1 MKTARGKGTARDQQ
15 SRLLQHTSP
24 AGLPETKLL
33 LLKSEPRQRLP
44 PAVSISSRSQS
55 VGGKSAAQCEAW
67 VLGCE
72 ARVRG
77 CERPLF
83 RVGLLTHLKGNVV
96 SNQYSCHIHAQEKE
110 KKMSLKVPK
119 CINSHVLLARS
130 RARPDFCLHH
140 ASAEEN
146 PFYCVSSVTK
156 VTRQDNH

>member
-1 MKTARGKGTARDQQ
+1 MGR
-15 SRLLQHTSP
+15 
-24 AGLPETKLL
+24 
-33 LLKSEPRQRLP
+33 
-44 PAVSISSRSQS
+44 
-55 VGGKSAAQCEAW
+55 KSAAQCEAW

-72 ARVRG
+72 AQALG
-77 CERPLF
+77 CEARVQGCEGLLF
-83 RVGLLTHLKGNVV
+83 SVGLLTHLKGNVV
-96 SNQYSCHIHAQEKE
+96 SNQYSCHTHAQEKE

-156 VTRQDNH
+156 VTRRDNH